1 MSTIVASLD
10 VSVTESRSR
19 RPLMDMRSSHSNV
32 LSYNRV
38 SVELAVGD
46 SRLFVCERFA
56 YLHIRD
62 VLDLTITTL
71 TGNIKFTGVSGS
83 FTFPIKCNVTLAVPG
98 SSTLLLARKVDL
110 VYG

>member
-1 MSTIVASLD
+1 MATIVASMD

-19 RPLMDMRSSHSNV
+19 RPLIDMRGSHANV

-38 SVELAVGD
+38 AVELAVGT

-62 VLDLTITTL
+62 VLDLTVTTT
-71 TGNIKFTGVSGS
+71 TGNIIFTGVSGS
-83 FTFPIKCNVTLAVPG
+83 FSFPIKCNLTLAVPG
-98 SSTLLLARKVDL
+98 SSTLLIARKVDL